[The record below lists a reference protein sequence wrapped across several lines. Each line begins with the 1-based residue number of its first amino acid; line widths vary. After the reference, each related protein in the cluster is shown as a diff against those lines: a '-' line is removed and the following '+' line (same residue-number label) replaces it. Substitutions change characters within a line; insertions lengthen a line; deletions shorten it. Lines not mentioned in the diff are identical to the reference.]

1 MLLKW
6 LFTILAVIWLY
17 QAIRPYFGLNQHIQ
31 QQPPPNQKD
40 GADDEGEYIDYE
52 EIK

>member
-6 LFTILAVIWLY
+6 LFTILAILWLY
-17 QAIRPYFGLNQHIQ
+17 QAIRPFFDRPPGPPTNGN
-31 QQPPPNQKD
+31 QPPKNN
-40 GADDEGEYIDYE
+40 DEGEYIDYE